1 MKKLN
6 ILLALAICTSLIVIP
21 SVASQGTPFLI
32 HGYVFSADGTPYM
45 CPNITITNL
54 NTKET
59 FQTMT
64 LSGSNYYRA
73 NPVVPLV
80 PNDVKIDDV
89 LRFEVMSD
97 GESAIVDYTIGPEM
111 NVVCL
116 NITIKSGGIEEQ
128 VPVAGGTIGEQTTDG
143 KTDVVK
149 TPEAGKDVSKGAET
163 IEELATPETDANE
176 GEEIPGF
183 SFLVCIIAISFV
195 VLLMRRY
202 K

>member
-6 ILLALAICTSLIVIP
+6 VLLALAICTSLIVIP
-21 SVASQGTPFLI
+21 SVASQGTPFPI

-64 LSGSNYYRA
+64 LSGSNYYRV
-73 NPVVPLV
+73 NLVPLV

-89 LRFEVMSD
+89 LRFEVMGD
-97 GESAIVDYTIGPEM
+97 GESAIGDYTIVPEM

-116 NITIKSGGIEEQ
+116 NITMKSGGIEEQ
-128 VPVAGGTIGEQTTDG
+128 VPEVAGTIGEQTTDG

-163 IEELATPETDANE
+163 IEERATPETDANE
-176 GEEIPGF
+176 GEETPVF
-183 SFLVCIIAISFV
+183 SFLVCIITISFV
-195 VLLMRRY
+195 ILLMRRY